1 MPSASERV
9 STISSLSV
17 RMVSPAPSPG
27 SRPRM
32 NKLPEANKSRPAEP
46 TTPLKLAIDLG
57 PLLLF
62 FGANAAAGIYVATGV
77 FMVATFV
84 ALGFAWWRYHKLP
97 VMLLVTAA
105 IVLVFGGLTLYLR
118 DDTFIK
124 LKPTIVYLIFA
135 GLLAGG
141 LLMKKPVLELLC
153 GRCADEEAGRGASV
167 RRGLQP
173 EGRGLAQ
180 AYLALGPVL
189 RRHGDRQRGG
199 EAQFLHRHLGE
210 LQGVRLPAAHL
221 SFCGCASAP
230 DATLRIGGAGRSNPV
245 KGRNRGSLS
254 PIWSCR
260 QVLLLAE
267 AGHIL
272 RHGSAAPI

>member
-1 MPSASERV
+1 
-9 STISSLSV
+9 
-17 RMVSPAPSPG
+17 
-27 SRPRM
+27 M

-84 ALGFAWWRYHKLP
+84 ALGFAWWQYHKLP

-141 LLMKKPVLELLC
+141 LLMKKPVLELLF
-153 GRCADEEAGRGASV
+153 GAAFSLTEEGWRKLTW
-167 RRGLQP
+167 RW
-173 EGRGLAQ
+173 
-180 AYLALGPVL
+180 ALFFV
-189 RRHGDRQRGG
+189 
-199 EAQFLHRHLGE
+199 AMAI
-210 LQGVRLPAAHL
+210 V
-221 SFCGCASAP
+221 
-230 DATLRIGGAGRSNPV
+230 N
-245 KGRNRGSLS
+245 
-254 PIWSCR
+254 
-260 QVLLLAE
+260 
-267 AGHIL
+267 
-272 RHGSAAPI
+272 